1 MRDAESYAREFRGRF
16 LEELKKFIRW
26 ALTAGQ
32 ADGPKLL
39 FSPLPKVVLKA
50 SLRTLPLIH
59 T

>member
-1 MRDAESYAREFRGRF
+1 VIVPKQTAKAA
-16 LEELKKFIRW
+16 ELKKFIRW
-26 ALTAGQ
+26 AITSGQ

-50 SLRTLPLIH
+50 SLKTLAFIH